1 MSVQRRL
8 PPFASSARQSHAN
21 EGHFIHYREIRVS
34 GGLLGIPAAMLQS
47 ESGALHHLYLRRKL
61 IMNIAAR
68 FRTRGVCCRM
78 SSSPRREAAPGT
90 LGPAALIKMLVSAA
104 TG

>member
-1 MSVQRRL
+1 M
-8 PPFASSARQSHAN
+8 ARY
-21 EGHFIHYREIRVS
+21 FIHRPAIWVF

-90 LGPAALIKMLVSAA
+90 LGPGALIKMLVSAA